1 MKNIFKNRIRFYNF
15 TLFLLLS
22 ILFICVYTYTLQHTY
37 ATSILE
43 NDVKENC
50 IRTDAM
56 HKGVQG
62 ILTREDFSE
71 IQEIKD
77 MNSPRYQKLQAQLN
91 EIRNMN
97 STRYFYTAKR
107 NSEGKLIYLVDGLD
121 LGAKDFAFPGS
132 YIEDEMIPFIAQAL
146 EGKTVYSQKIID
158 TTWGHIFTACY
169 PVRAKDNPTEIIG
182 ALCIEMD
189 MEPTYTFIKQRKKIA
204 FNFEK
209 IGSAVIVVFSVLCA
223 MCLKKQ
229 QKMQKKQHE
238 ILEKAVHTA
247 ASASRAKST
256 FLFNMSHDIRTPM
269 NAIIGYTE
277 LAKRHLTEPERL
289 SEYMKNIGSCG
300 QKMLSLINNVLD
312 LARIENDKIIIEE
325 SATNIEQSFD
335 SCITMFITTTEKKQQ
350 TITKS
355 VNLDYKY
362 LFIDDSHFSE
372 IVMNILSNA
381 IKYTGA
387 KGKIDCL
394 IYQEKIEREGWCN
407 LVLSISDNGIGMS
420 EEFQKHIFE
429 AFSRERSTTASG
441 IEGTGLGMGIVKKLV
456 DLMHGSVNIKS
467 KLGEG
472 STVTVIIPCRIAKEE
487 DTNAKRALINFDESA
502 LVGKRILLAEDNDLN
517 AQIAIELLSEEGL
530 LIERADDGVSC
541 IEMLEKADAD
551 YYDLIL
557 MDIQM
562 PILNGYD
569 TALKIRRMNNPL
581 KASIPIVAMTAN
593 AFSEDRKKALESGMN
608 DHVAKPIDMNIL
620 LPVIQKYI

>member
-1 MKNIFKNRIRFYNF
+1 MKNLFKNKSRFYNF
-15 TLFLLLS
+15 TLVLLLS
-22 ILFICVYTYTLQHTY
+22 ILFVCFYTYALQRSY
-37 ATSILE
+37 AKSILE
-43 NDVKENC
+43 NAVNANSL
-50 IRTDAM
+50 RTDAM

-62 ILTREDFSE
+62 FLTREDFSE
-71 IQEIKD
+71 IHEIKD
-77 MNSPRYQKLQAQLN
+77 MDSLRYKKLQAQLN

-97 STRYFYTAKR
+97 STRYFYTANR
-107 NSEGKLIYLVDGLD
+107 NEEGKLIYLVDGLD

-132 YIEDEMIPFIAQAL
+132 YIEDEMIPFISRAL
-146 EGKTVYSQKIID
+146 KGETVYSQEIID

-169 PVRAKDNPTEIIG
+169 PVRANDDSSEIIG

-189 MEPTYTFIKQRKKIA
+189 MEPTYEFIKQRNKIA

-209 IGSAVIVVFSVLCA
+209 VGILVIIAMSTISSLC
-223 MCLKKQ
+223 LYNQ
-229 QKMQKKQHE
+229 QKLQKKQHE

-247 ASASRAKST
+247 ASANRAKST

-277 LAKRHLTEPERL
+277 LAKRHLTEPDRL
-289 SEYMKNIGSCG
+289 SEYMKNIGCCG

-325 SATNIEQSFD
+325 SATDIEQSFD

-355 VNLDYKY
+355 IKLDHKY

-387 KGKIDCL
+387 KGKINCL

-407 LVLSISDNGIGMS
+407 LVLTISDNGIGMS
-420 EEFQKHIFE
+420 QEFQEHIFE

-456 DLMHGSVNIKS
+456 DLMHGSVTIKS

-472 STVTVIIPCRIAKEE
+472 STVTVTLPCRIAKEE
-487 DTNAKRALINFDESA
+487 DTSAKRALINFDESA

-517 AQIAIELLSEEGL
+517 AEIAIELLSEEGL
-530 LIERADDGVSC
+530 FIERADDGVSC
-541 IEMLEKADAD
+541 IEMIEKADAD

-562 PILNGYD
+562 PILNGYE
-569 TALKIRRMNNPL
+569 TAIKIRRMNNPL
-581 KASIPIVAMTAN
+581 KASIPIIAMTAN

>member
-1 MKNIFKNRIRFYNF
+1 MKNLLKNKSRFYNF
-15 TLFLLLS
+15 TLVLLLS
-22 ILFICVYTYTLQHTY
+22 ILFVCFYTYVLQRSY
-37 ATSILE
+37 AKSILE
-43 NDVKENC
+43 NAVNENC
-50 IRTDAM
+50 LRTDAM

-62 ILTREDFSE
+62 FLTREDFSE
-71 IQEIKD
+71 IHEIKD
-77 MNSPRYQKLQAQLN
+77 MDSPRYKKLQAQLN
-91 EIRNMN
+91 KIRNMN
-97 STRYFYTAKR
+97 STRYFYTSKR
-107 NSEGKLIYLVDGLD
+107 NEEGKLIYLVDGLE

-132 YIEDEMIPFIAQAL
+132 YIEDEMIPFISQAL
-146 EGKTVYSQKIID
+146 EGKTVYSQEIID

-169 PVRAKDNPTEIIG
+169 PVRANDNSSEIIG

-189 MEPTYTFIKQRKKIA
+189 MEPTYEFIKQRNKIA

-209 IGSAVIVVFSVLCA
+209 AGILVIIA
-223 MCLKKQ
+223 MSTISSFYMYKQ

-247 ASASRAKST
+247 ASANRAKST

-277 LAKRHLTEPERL
+277 LAKRHLTEPDRL
-289 SEYMKNIGSCG
+289 SEYMKNIGCCG

-325 SATNIEQSFD
+325 SATDIEQSFD

-355 VNLDYKY
+355 IKLANKF

-394 IYQEKIEREGWCN
+394 IYQEQIEREGWCN
-407 LVLSISDNGIGMS
+407 LVLTISDNGIGMS
-420 EEFQKHIFE
+420 PEFQEHIFE

-456 DLMHGSVNIKS
+456 DLMHGSVSIKS

-472 STVTVIIPCRIAKEE
+472 STVTVKLPCRIAKEE
-487 DTNAKRALINFDESA
+487 DTSAKRALINFDESA

-517 AQIAIELLSEEGL
+517 AEIAIELLSEEGL

-562 PILNGYD
+562 PILNGYE
-569 TALKIRRMNNPL
+569 TAIKIRRMTNPL
-581 KASIPIVAMTAN
+581 KASIPIIAMTAN
-593 AFSEDRKKALESGMN
+593 AFSEDRKKALDSGMN
-608 DHVAKPIDMNIL
+608 DHVAKPIDMNVL

>member
-1 MKNIFKNRIRFYNF
+1 MKIFFKNRARFYNF
-15 TLFLLLS
+15 TLILLLS
-22 ILFICVYTYTLQHTY
+22 ILFVCVYTYALQRSY
-37 ATSILE
+37 AKSILE
-43 NDVKENC
+43 NDVNENC

-71 IQEIKD
+71 IHEISD
-77 MNSPRYQKLQAQLN
+77 MSTPRYKKLQTQLN

-97 STRYFYTAKR
+97 STRYFYTSKR
-107 NSEGKLIYLVDGLD
+107 NEEGRLIYLVDGLD

-132 YIEDEMIPFIAQAL
+132 YIEDEMIPFISQAL

-189 MEPTYTFIKQRKKIA
+189 MEPTYAFIKQRNKIA
-204 FNFEK
+204 FHFEK
-209 IGSAVIVVFSVLCA
+209 VGILVIIALSAISALY
-223 MCLKKQ
+223 LYKQ

-289 SEYMKNIGSCG
+289 TEYMKNIGCCG

-335 SCITMFITTTEKKQQ
+335 SCITMFVTTTEKKQQ

-355 VNLDYKY
+355 VKLDHKY

-420 EEFQKHIFE
+420 KEFQEHIFE

-456 DLMHGSVNIKS
+456 DLMHGTVNIKS

-472 STVTVIIPCRIAKEE
+472 STVTVTLPCRIAKEE

-517 AQIAIELLSEEGL
+517 ADIAIELLSEEGL
-530 LIERADDGVSC
+530 LIDRADDGVSC

-551 YYDLIL
+551 YYNLIL

-569 TALKIRRMNNPL
+569 TAIKIRHMNNPI

-608 DHVAKPIDMNIL
+608 DHVAKPIDMNVL

>member
-1 MKNIFKNRIRFYNF
+1 MKNLFKNKSRFYNF
-15 TLFLLLS
+15 TLVLLLS
-22 ILFICVYTYTLQHTY
+22 ILFVCFYTYALQRSY
-37 ATSILE
+37 AKSILE
-43 NDVKENC
+43 NAVNENC
-50 IRTDAM
+50 LRTDAM

-62 ILTREDFSE
+62 FLTREDFSE
-71 IQEIKD
+71 IHEIKD
-77 MNSPRYQKLQAQLN
+77 MDSLRYKKLQAQLN

-97 STRYFYTAKR
+97 STRYFYTANR
-107 NSEGKLIYLVDGLD
+107 NEEGKLIYLVDGLD

-132 YIEDEMIPFIAQAL
+132 YIEDEMIPFISRAL
-146 EGKTVYSQKIID
+146 KGETVYSQEIID

-169 PVRAKDNPTEIIG
+169 PVRANDDSSEIIG

-189 MEPTYTFIKQRKKIA
+189 MEPTYEFIKQRNKIA

-209 IGSAVIVVFSVLCA
+209 VGILVIIAMSTISSLC
-223 MCLKKQ
+223 LYKQ
-229 QKMQKKQHE
+229 QKLQKKQHE

-247 ASASRAKST
+247 ASANRAKST

-277 LAKRHLTEPERL
+277 LAKRHLTEPDRL
-289 SEYMKNIGSCG
+289 SEYMKNIGCCG

-325 SATNIEQSFD
+325 SATDIEQSFD

-355 VNLDYKY
+355 IKLDHKY

-394 IYQEKIEREGWCN
+394 IYQENIEREGWCN
-407 LVLSISDNGIGMS
+407 LVLTISDNGIGMS
-420 EEFQKHIFE
+420 QEFQEHIFE

-456 DLMHGSVNIKS
+456 DLMHGTVSIKS
-467 KLGEG
+467 RLGEG
-472 STVTVIIPCRIAKEE
+472 STVTVTLPCRIAKEE
-487 DTNAKRALINFDESA
+487 DTSAKRALINFDESA

-517 AQIAIELLSEEGL
+517 AEIAIELLSEEGL

-562 PILNGYD
+562 PILNGYE
-569 TALKIRRMNNPL
+569 TAIKIRRMNNPL
-581 KASIPIVAMTAN
+581 KASIPIIAMTAN

>member
-1 MKNIFKNRIRFYNF
+1 MKNLFKNKSRFYNF
-15 TLFLLLS
+15 TLVLLLS
-22 ILFICVYTYTLQHTY
+22 ILFVCFYTYALQRSY
-37 ATSILE
+37 AKSILE
-43 NDVKENC
+43 NAVNENC
-50 IRTDAM
+50 LRTDAM

-62 ILTREDFSE
+62 FLTREDFSE
-71 IQEIKD
+71 IHEIKD
-77 MNSPRYQKLQAQLN
+77 MDSLRYKKLQAQLN

-97 STRYFYTAKR
+97 STRYFYTANR
-107 NSEGKLIYLVDGLD
+107 NEEGKLIYLVDGLD

-132 YIEDEMIPFIAQAL
+132 YIEDEMIPFISRAL
-146 EGKTVYSQKIID
+146 KGETVYSQEIID

-169 PVRAKDNPTEIIG
+169 PVRANDDSSEIIG

-189 MEPTYTFIKQRKKIA
+189 MEPTYEFIKQRNKIA

-209 IGSAVIVVFSVLCA
+209 VGILVIIAMSTISSLC
-223 MCLKKQ
+223 LYNQ
-229 QKMQKKQHE
+229 QKLQKKQHE

-247 ASASRAKST
+247 ASANRAKST

-277 LAKRHLTEPERL
+277 LAKRHLTEPDRL
-289 SEYMKNIGSCG
+289 SEYMKNIGCCG

-325 SATNIEQSFD
+325 SATDIEQSFD

-355 VNLDYKY
+355 IKLDHKY

-407 LVLSISDNGIGMS
+407 LVLTISDNGIGMS
-420 EEFQKHIFE
+420 QEFQEHIFE

-456 DLMHGSVNIKS
+456 DLMHGSVTIKS

-472 STVTVIIPCRIAKEE
+472 STVTVTLPCRIAKEE
-487 DTNAKRALINFDESA
+487 DTSAKRALINFDESA

-517 AQIAIELLSEEGL
+517 AEIAIELLSEEGL
-530 LIERADDGVSC
+530 FIERADDGVSC
-541 IEMLEKADAD
+541 IEMIEKADAD

-562 PILNGYD
+562 PILNGYE
-569 TALKIRRMNNPL
+569 TAIKIRRMNNPL
-581 KASIPIVAMTAN
+581 KASIPIIAMTAN

>member
-1 MKNIFKNRIRFYNF
+1 MKNLFKNKSRFYNF
-15 TLFLLLS
+15 TLVLLLS
-22 ILFICVYTYTLQHTY
+22 ILFVCFYTYALQRSY
-37 ATSILE
+37 AKSILE
-43 NDVKENC
+43 NAVNENC
-50 IRTDAM
+50 LRTDAM

-62 ILTREDFSE
+62 FLTREDFSE
-71 IQEIKD
+71 IHEIKD
-77 MNSPRYQKLQAQLN
+77 MDSLRYKKLQAQLN

-107 NSEGKLIYLVDGLD
+107 NEEGKLIYLVDGLD

-132 YIEDEMIPFIAQAL
+132 YIEDEMIPFISRAL
-146 EGKTVYSQKIID
+146 KGENVYSQEIID

-169 PVRAKDNPTEIIG
+169 PVRANDDSSEIIG

-189 MEPTYTFIKQRKKIA
+189 MEPTHEFIKQRNKIA

-209 IGSAVIVVFSVLCA
+209 VGILVIIAMSTISSLC
-223 MCLKKQ
+223 LYKQ
-229 QKMQKKQHE
+229 QKLQKKQHE

-247 ASASRAKST
+247 ASANRAKST

-277 LAKRHLTEPERL
+277 LAKRHLTEPDRL
-289 SEYMKNIGSCG
+289 SEYMKNIGCCG

-325 SATNIEQSFD
+325 SATDIEQSFD

-355 VNLDYKY
+355 IKLDHKY

-394 IYQEKIEREGWCN
+394 IYQENIEREGWCN
-407 LVLSISDNGIGMS
+407 LVLTISDNGIGMS
-420 EEFQKHIFE
+420 QEFQEHIFE

-456 DLMHGSVNIKS
+456 DLMHGSVSIKS
-467 KLGEG
+467 RLGEG
-472 STVTVIIPCRIAKEE
+472 STVTVTLPCRIAKEE
-487 DTNAKRALINFDESA
+487 DTSAKRALINFDESA

-517 AQIAIELLSEEGL
+517 AEIAIELLSEEGL

-562 PILNGYD
+562 PILNGYE
-569 TALKIRRMNNPL
+569 TAIKIRRMNNPL
-581 KASIPIVAMTAN
+581 KASIPIIAMTAN

>member
-1 MKNIFKNRIRFYNF
+1 MKNLFKNKSRFYNF
-15 TLFLLLS
+15 TLVLLLS
-22 ILFICVYTYTLQHTY
+22 ILFVCFYTYALQRSY
-37 ATSILE
+37 AKSILE
-43 NDVKENC
+43 NAVNANSL
-50 IRTDAM
+50 RTDAM

-62 ILTREDFSE
+62 FLTREDFSE
-71 IQEIKD
+71 IHEIKD
-77 MNSPRYQKLQAQLN
+77 MDSLRYKKLQAQLN

-97 STRYFYTAKR
+97 STRYFYTANR
-107 NSEGKLIYLVDGLD
+107 NEEGKLIYLVDGLD

-132 YIEDEMIPFIAQAL
+132 YIEDEMIPFISRAL
-146 EGKTVYSQKIID
+146 KGETVYSQEIID

-169 PVRAKDNPTEIIG
+169 PVRANDDSSEIIG

-189 MEPTYTFIKQRKKIA
+189 MEPTYEFIKQRNKIA

-209 IGSAVIVVFSVLCA
+209 VGILVIIAMSTISSLC
-223 MCLKKQ
+223 LYNQ
-229 QKMQKKQHE
+229 QKLQKKQHE

-247 ASASRAKST
+247 ASANRAKST

-277 LAKRHLTEPERL
+277 LAKRHLTEPDRL
-289 SEYMKNIGSCG
+289 SEYMKNIGCCG

-325 SATNIEQSFD
+325 SATDIEQSFD

-355 VNLDYKY
+355 IKLDHKY

-407 LVLSISDNGIGMS
+407 LVLTISDNGIGMS
-420 EEFQKHIFE
+420 QEFQEHIFE

-456 DLMHGSVNIKS
+456 DLMHGTVSIKS
-467 KLGEG
+467 RLGEG
-472 STVTVIIPCRIAKEE
+472 STVTVTLPCRIAKEE
-487 DTNAKRALINFDESA
+487 DTSAKRALINFDESA

-517 AQIAIELLSEEGL
+517 AEIAIELLSEEGL
-530 LIERADDGVSC
+530 FIERADDGVSC
-541 IEMLEKADAD
+541 IEMIEKADAD

-562 PILNGYD
+562 PILNGYE
-569 TALKIRRMNNPL
+569 TAIKIRRMNNPL
-581 KASIPIVAMTAN
+581 KASIPIIAMTAN

>member
-1 MKNIFKNRIRFYNF
+1 MKNLFKNKSRFYNF
-15 TLFLLLS
+15 TLVLLLS
-22 ILFICVYTYTLQHTY
+22 ILFVCFYTYALQRSY
-37 ATSILE
+37 AKSILE
-43 NDVKENC
+43 NAVNENC
-50 IRTDAM
+50 LRTDAM

-62 ILTREDFSE
+62 FLTREDFSE
-71 IQEIKD
+71 IHEIKD
-77 MNSPRYQKLQAQLN
+77 MDSLRYKKLQAQLN

-97 STRYFYTAKR
+97 STRYFYTANR
-107 NSEGKLIYLVDGLD
+107 NEEGKLIYLVDGLD

-132 YIEDEMIPFIAQAL
+132 YIEDEMIPFISRAL
-146 EGKTVYSQKIID
+146 KGETVYSQEIID

-169 PVRAKDNPTEIIG
+169 PVRANDDSSEIIG

-189 MEPTYTFIKQRKKIA
+189 MEPTYEFIKQRNKIA

-209 IGSAVIVVFSVLCA
+209 VGILVIIAMSTISSLC
-223 MCLKKQ
+223 LYKQ
-229 QKMQKKQHE
+229 QKLQKKQHE

-247 ASASRAKST
+247 ASANRAKST

-277 LAKRHLTEPERL
+277 LAKRHLTEPDRL
-289 SEYMKNIGSCG
+289 SEYMKNIGCCG

-325 SATNIEQSFD
+325 SATDIEQSFD

-355 VNLDYKY
+355 IKLDHKY

-394 IYQEKIEREGWCN
+394 IYQENIEREGWCN
-407 LVLSISDNGIGMS
+407 LVLTISDNGIGMS
-420 EEFQKHIFE
+420 QEFQEHIFE

-456 DLMHGSVNIKS
+456 DLMHGSVTIKS

-472 STVTVIIPCRIAKEE
+472 STVTVTLPCRIAKEE
-487 DTNAKRALINFDESA
+487 DTSAKRALINFDESA

-517 AQIAIELLSEEGL
+517 AEIAIELLSEEGL
-530 LIERADDGVSC
+530 FIERADDGVSC
-541 IEMLEKADAD
+541 IEMIEKADAD

-562 PILNGYD
+562 PILNGYE
-569 TALKIRRMNNPL
+569 TAIKIRRMNNPL
-581 KASIPIVAMTAN
+581 KASIPIIAMTAN

>member
-1 MKNIFKNRIRFYNF
+1 MKNLFKNKSRFYNF
-15 TLFLLLS
+15 TLVLLLS
-22 ILFICVYTYTLQHTY
+22 ILFVCFYTYALQRSY
-37 ATSILE
+37 AKSILE
-43 NDVKENC
+43 NAVNENC
-50 IRTDAM
+50 LRTDAM

-62 ILTREDFSE
+62 FLTREDFSE
-71 IQEIKD
+71 IHEIKD
-77 MNSPRYQKLQAQLN
+77 MDSLRYKKLQAQLN

-107 NSEGKLIYLVDGLD
+107 NEEGKLIYLVDGLD

-132 YIEDEMIPFIAQAL
+132 YIEDEMIPFISRAL
-146 EGKTVYSQKIID
+146 EGENVYSQEIID

-169 PVRAKDNPTEIIG
+169 PVRANDDSSEIIG

-189 MEPTYTFIKQRKKIA
+189 MEPTHEFIKQRNKIA

-209 IGSAVIVVFSVLCA
+209 VGILVIIAMSTISSLC
-223 MCLKKQ
+223 LYKQ
-229 QKMQKKQHE
+229 QKLQKKQHE

-247 ASASRAKST
+247 ASANRAKST

-277 LAKRHLTEPERL
+277 LAKRHLTEPDRL
-289 SEYMKNIGSCG
+289 SEYMKNIGCCG

-325 SATNIEQSFD
+325 SATDIEQSFD

-355 VNLDYKY
+355 IKLDHKY

-394 IYQEKIEREGWCN
+394 IYQENIEREGWCN
-407 LVLSISDNGIGMS
+407 LVLTISDNGIGMS
-420 EEFQKHIFE
+420 QEFQEHIFE

-456 DLMHGSVNIKS
+456 DLMHGSVSIKS
-467 KLGEG
+467 RLGEG
-472 STVTVIIPCRIAKEE
+472 STVTVTLPCRIAKEE
-487 DTNAKRALINFDESA
+487 DTSAKRALINFDESA

-517 AQIAIELLSEEGL
+517 AEIAIELLSEEGL

-562 PILNGYD
+562 PILNGYE
-569 TALKIRRMNNPL
+569 TAIKIRRMNNPL
-581 KASIPIVAMTAN
+581 KASIPIIAMTAN

>member
-1 MKNIFKNRIRFYNF
+1 MKNLSKNKSRFYNF
-15 TLFLLLS
+15 TLVLLLS
-22 ILFICVYTYTLQHTY
+22 ILFVCFYTYALQRSY
-37 ATSILE
+37 AKSILE
-43 NDVKENC
+43 NAVNENC
-50 IRTDAM
+50 LRTDAM

-62 ILTREDFSE
+62 FLTREDFSE
-71 IQEIKD
+71 IHEIKD
-77 MNSPRYQKLQAQLN
+77 MDSLRYKKLQAQLN

-107 NSEGKLIYLVDGLD
+107 NEEGKLIYLVDGLD

-132 YIEDEMIPFIAQAL
+132 YIEDEMIPFISRAL
-146 EGKTVYSQKIID
+146 KGENVYSQEIID

-169 PVRAKDNPTEIIG
+169 PVRANDDSSEIIG

-189 MEPTYTFIKQRKKIA
+189 MEPTHEFIKQRNKIA

-209 IGSAVIVVFSVLCA
+209 VGILVIIAMSTISSLC
-223 MCLKKQ
+223 LYKQ
-229 QKMQKKQHE
+229 QKLQKKQHE

-247 ASASRAKST
+247 ASANRAKST

-277 LAKRHLTEPERL
+277 LAKRHLTEPDRL
-289 SEYMKNIGSCG
+289 SEYMKNIGCCG

-325 SATNIEQSFD
+325 SATDIEQSFD

-355 VNLDYKY
+355 IKLDHKY

-394 IYQEKIEREGWCN
+394 IYQENIEREGWCN
-407 LVLSISDNGIGMS
+407 LVLTISDNGIGMS
-420 EEFQKHIFE
+420 QEFQEHIFE

-456 DLMHGSVNIKS
+456 DLMHGSVSIKS
-467 KLGEG
+467 RLGEG
-472 STVTVIIPCRIAKEE
+472 STVTVTLPCRIAKEE
-487 DTNAKRALINFDESA
+487 DTSAKRALINFDESA

-517 AQIAIELLSEEGL
+517 AEIAIELLSEEGL

-562 PILNGYD
+562 PILNGYE
-569 TALKIRRMNNPL
+569 TAIKIRRMNNPL
-581 KASIPIVAMTAN
+581 KASIPIIAMTAN

>member
-1 MKNIFKNRIRFYNF
+1 MKNPFKNINHFYNF
-15 TLFLLLS
+15 VLLLLLS
-22 ILFICVYTYTLQHTY
+22 ILFVCVYTYALQRNY
-37 ATSILE
+37 AQNILE
-43 NDVKENC
+43 NVVSENC

-56 HKGVQG
+56 HKGIQG

-71 IQEIKD
+71 IHEIKD
-77 MNSPRYQKLQAQLN
+77 MGSPRYQKLQSQLN
-91 EIRNMN
+91 QIRNMN
-97 STRYFYTAKR
+97 STRYFYTANR
-107 NSEGKLIYLVDGLD
+107 NEEGKLIYLVDGLD
-121 LGAKDFAFPGS
+121 LYAKDFAFPGS
-132 YIEDEMIPFIAQAL
+132 YIEDEMIPFISQAL
-146 EGKTVYSQKIID
+146 EGKTIYSQEIID

-169 PVRAKDNPTEIIG
+169 PVRAADNPAEIIG

-189 MEPTYTFIKQRKKIA
+189 MEPTYAFIEQLKKISI
-204 FNFEK
+204 NFETVG
-209 IGSAVIVVFSVLCA
+209 IIVIIALA
-223 MCLKKQ
+223 TITAICLHNQ
-229 QKMQKKQHE
+229 QKLQKKQHE

-277 LAKRHLTEPERL
+277 LAKRHLTEPEHL
-289 SEYMKNIGSCG
+289 KEYMKNIDNCG

-335 SCITMFITTTEKKQQ
+335 SCIHMFITTTEKKQQ
-350 TITKS
+350 AITKT
-355 VNLDYKY
+355 VELEHKY

-394 IYQEKIEREGWCN
+394 IRQEKDEREGWCN

-420 EEFQKHIFE
+420 KEFQEHIFE
-429 AFSRERSTTASG
+429 SFSRERSTTASG
-441 IEGTGLGMGIVKKLV
+441 IEGTGLGMSIVKKLV
-456 DLMHGSVNIKS
+456 DLMHGTVSIKS

-472 STVTVIIPCRIAKEE
+472 STVTVSLPCRIAKKE
-487 DTNAKRALINFDESA
+487 DTKAKRALIDFDETL

-517 AQIAIELLSEEGL
+517 AEIATELLSEEGL

-569 TALKIRRMNNPL
+569 TAIKIRHMNNPL
-581 KASIPIVAMTAN
+581 KASIPIIAMTAN
-593 AFSEDRKKALESGMN
+593 AFSEDRKKALDSGMN

>member
-1 MKNIFKNRIRFYNF
+1 MKNLFKNKSRFYNF
-15 TLFLLLS
+15 TLVLLLS
-22 ILFICVYTYTLQHTY
+22 ILFVCFYTYALQRSY
-37 ATSILE
+37 AKSILE
-43 NDVKENC
+43 NAVNENC
-50 IRTDAM
+50 LRTDAM

-62 ILTREDFSE
+62 FLTREDFSE
-71 IQEIKD
+71 IHEIKD
-77 MNSPRYQKLQAQLN
+77 MDSLRYKKLQAQLN

-97 STRYFYTAKR
+97 STRYFYTANR
-107 NSEGKLIYLVDGLD
+107 NEEGKLIYLVDGLD

-132 YIEDEMIPFIAQAL
+132 YIEDEMIPFISRAL
-146 EGKTVYSQKIID
+146 KGETVYSQEIID
-158 TTWGHIFTACY
+158 KTWGHIFTACY
-169 PVRAKDNPTEIIG
+169 PVRANDDSSEIIG

-189 MEPTYTFIKQRKKIA
+189 MEPTYEFIKQRNKIA

-209 IGSAVIVVFSVLCA
+209 VGILVIIAMSTISSLC
-223 MCLKKQ
+223 LYNQ
-229 QKMQKKQHE
+229 QKLQKKQHE

-247 ASASRAKST
+247 ASANRAKST

-277 LAKRHLTEPERL
+277 LAKRHLTEPDRL
-289 SEYMKNIGSCG
+289 SEYMKNIGCCG

-325 SATNIEQSFD
+325 SATDIEQSFD

-355 VNLDYKY
+355 IKLDHKY

-394 IYQEKIEREGWCN
+394 IYQENIEREGWCN
-407 LVLSISDNGIGMS
+407 LVLTISDNGIGMS
-420 EEFQKHIFE
+420 QEFQEHIFE

-456 DLMHGSVNIKS
+456 DLMHGTVSIKS
-467 KLGEG
+467 RLGEG
-472 STVTVIIPCRIAKEE
+472 STVTVTLPCRIAKEE
-487 DTNAKRALINFDESA
+487 DTSAKRALINFDESA
-502 LVGKRILLAEDNDLN
+502 LVGKRILLAEDSDLN
-517 AQIAIELLSEEGL
+517 AEIAIELLSEEGL

-562 PILNGYD
+562 PILNGYE
-569 TALKIRRMNNPL
+569 TAIKIRRMNNPL
-581 KASIPIVAMTAN
+581 KASIPIIAMTAN

>member
-1 MKNIFKNRIRFYNF
+1 MKNLFKNKSRFYNF
-15 TLFLLLS
+15 TLVLLLS
-22 ILFICVYTYTLQHTY
+22 ILFVCFYTYALQRSY
-37 ATSILE
+37 AKSILE
-43 NDVKENC
+43 NAVNANSL
-50 IRTDAM
+50 RTDAM

-62 ILTREDFSE
+62 FLTREDFSE
-71 IQEIKD
+71 IHEIKD
-77 MNSPRYQKLQAQLN
+77 MDSLRYKKLQAQLN

-97 STRYFYTAKR
+97 STRYFYTANR
-107 NSEGKLIYLVDGLD
+107 NEEGKLIYLVDGLD

-132 YIEDEMIPFIAQAL
+132 YIEDEMIPFISRAL
-146 EGKTVYSQKIID
+146 KGETVYSQEIID

-169 PVRAKDNPTEIIG
+169 PVRANDDSSEIIG

-189 MEPTYTFIKQRKKIA
+189 MEPTYEFIKQRNKIA

-209 IGSAVIVVFSVLCA
+209 VGILVIIAMSTISSLC
-223 MCLKKQ
+223 LYNQ
-229 QKMQKKQHE
+229 QKLQKKQHE

-247 ASASRAKST
+247 ASANRAKST

-277 LAKRHLTEPERL
+277 LAKRHLTEPDRL
-289 SEYMKNIGSCG
+289 SEYMKNIGCCG

-325 SATNIEQSFD
+325 SATDIEQSFD

-355 VNLDYKY
+355 IKLDHKY

-407 LVLSISDNGIGMS
+407 LVLTISDNGIGMS
-420 EEFQKHIFE
+420 QEFQEHIFE

-456 DLMHGSVNIKS
+456 DLMHGSVTIKS

-472 STVTVIIPCRIAKEE
+472 STVTVTLPCRIAKEE
-487 DTNAKRALINFDESA
+487 DTSAKRALINFDESA

-517 AQIAIELLSEEGL
+517 AEIAIELLSEEGL
-530 LIERADDGVSC
+530 FIERADDGVSC
-541 IEMLEKADAD
+541 IEMIEKADAD

-562 PILNGYD
+562 PILNGYE
-569 TALKIRRMNNPL
+569 TAIKIRRMNNPL
-581 KASIPIVAMTAN
+581 KASIPIIAMTAN